1 MRIDKFIMSYPKA
14 SQRILE
20 ILPGFVSWNLILF
33 PFWGAVFFPD
43 IVALFVLIFNLY
55 WVYRSFSI
63 ASRMLRSY
71 ARICKSKKT
80 DFMAG
85 VRKHPAWE
93 NLHHVIVIPTYKEP
107 EHILERTLT
116 SLAEQDFPAT
126 QIIPVIA
133 FEERAGEEIN
143 DQREYLLKAKFRNTF
158 AALLFSRHPGNIA
171 GEVKGKSSNCAWAA
185 KTVNEILPSHPE
197 WDEECMTISS
207 ADADVVFH
215 KKHFAAV
222 AEKFLS
228 SPKQHR
234 EIYQGALM
242 FYNNIEKIPLP
253 MRVFNRLTTAFNIS
267 TLVYSKRLINFSTY
281 TMSWK
286 LLKEVGFWDADVI
299 PEDYRIFFKTYF
311 ATGGEVSVV
320 PVFLPVFADAAESRG
335 FWSTFVNTYE
345 QVKRWAWGAS
355 DDAYIIKNA
364 ILDKRAPARDK
375 TLRVLK
381 VLEDHFLWPVNW
393 FVLTFGALAPRLI
406 RADYDYSFFGIE
418 LSFITFILMNI
429 SLFCVF
435 AIIFIDLR
443 LRPACKNYPLWRKVV
458 TSFGFL
464 LIPVV
469 GLFFAALPGLNAHT
483 RLIFGRYLEYRVTEK
498 I

>member
-1 MRIDKFIMSYPKA
+1 MRIDKFILSYPRI

-33 PFWGAVFFPD
+33 PFWGAIFFPD
-43 IVALFVLIFNLY
+43 IVALFVLLFNLY
-55 WVYRSFSI
+55 WVYRSF
-63 ASRMLRSY
+63 ALATRMLRSY
-71 ARICKSKKT
+71 SRIRNSET
-80 DFMAG
+80 VDFMAR
-85 VRKHPAWE
+85 VRNYPAWKK
-93 NLHHVIVIPTYKEP
+93 LLHVIVIPTYKEP
-107 EHILERTLT
+107 EHILERTLE
-116 SLAEQDFPAT
+116 SLAAQDFPAK

-143 DQREYLLKAKFRNTF
+143 SQREYMLKEKFAGTF
-158 AALLFSRHPGNIA
+158 AELLFTRHPGDIP
-171 GEVKGKSSNCAWAA
+171 GEVKGKSSNSAWASRA
-185 KTVNEILPSHPE
+185 FNRELPSHPE
-197 WDEECMTISS
+197 WDEECMTVSS

-222 AEKFLS
+222 AENFLS
-228 SPKQHR
+228 SEKPHR
-234 EIYQGALM
+234 EIWQGALM

-267 TLVYSKRLINFSTY
+267 TLVYSKHLINFSTY

-311 ATGGEVSVV
+311 ATGGQVNVV
-320 PVFLPVFADAAESRG
+320 PIFLPVYADAAESRG
-335 FWSTFVNTYE
+335 FWNTFVNTYE

-364 ILDKRAPARDK
+364 ILDKSAPVRDK

-393 FVLTFGALAPRLI
+393 FILTFGSLVPRLI
-406 RADYDYSFFGIE
+406 RSDYSSSFFGFE

-435 AIIFIDLR
+435 AIIFVDLR
-443 LRPACKNYPLWRKVV
+443 MRPACKNYPVWRKVL

-483 RLIFGRYLEYRVTEK
+483 RLMIGRYLEYRVTEK